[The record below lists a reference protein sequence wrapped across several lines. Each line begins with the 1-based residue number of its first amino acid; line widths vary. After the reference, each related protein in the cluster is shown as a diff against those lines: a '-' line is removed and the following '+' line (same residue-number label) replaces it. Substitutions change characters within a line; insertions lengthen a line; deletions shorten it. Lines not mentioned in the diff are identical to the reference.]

1 MFGIA
6 PRFHITGLI
15 GHIAVSFL
23 VPSTLVLAYR
33 FEPQVVL
40 DALLEHRPTC
50 TVGAITAFTALL
62 DSPQFTQDH
71 FSSFTS
77 VYSGRAAIS
86 PTAER
91 AFLEATGKRVHN
103 AYGLTE
109 TTSPLTVTPFGAS
122 SPVDPHLRC
131 PLGRC
136 PRPEHDRADP
146 G

>member
-1 MFGIA
+1 VFGIA